1 MTHQGLFEQRCLGR
15 PSRELV
21 WASRL
26 SRRSLHNQNKSPRTA
41 SVPLHREDMQKQEY
55 ILTSKNVKCLV
66 SNKHIENL
74 DLQCYCNWGNSL
86 NYRLDKET
94 AVARISELKQ
104 SDEGRCVASVE
115 HIDKISK
122 PDLEAVRLAMTVEWK
137 TALTHAGSESGDSS
151 YMSPQRAEFYEN
163 PPRKVRRVH
172 SEPQSPQRTGGA

>member
-1 MTHQGLFEQRCLGR
+1 MMGMCLVADNSNGDQSEQD
-15 PSRELV
+15 LV
-21 WASRL
+21 PCFRAYLLVTGTGSTEMKPL
-26 SRRSLHNQNKSPRTA
+26 LPDISDLENQ
-41 SVPLHREDMQKQEY
+41 QY
-55 ILTSKNVKCLV
+55 ILTSKNVKCLL
-66 SNKHIENL
+66 SNGSTENL
-74 DLQCYCNWGNSL
+74 DLQCYCDWASSL

-94 AVARISELKQ
+94 AIARISDLKQ
-104 SDEGRCVASVE
+104 SDEGRRVASVE